1 MKKLIINQKTSN
13 NIFNMKKI
21 SLLIILVLF
30 STLFMVSCKKDEAKP
45 SGDSRA
51 VKYELTGNYS
61 GKFLLVASTNNSD
74 FETIEVS
81 KLPWKLEFTARAS
94 MKFALIL
101 GTGTEGQPG
110 QAATLKTYVGGKEV
124 DSATATALSSGIIS
138 LTSKQYI
145 LQ

>member
-1 MKKLIINQKTSN
+1 MKKN
-13 NIFNMKKI
+13 
-21 SLLIILVLF
+21 SLLIILLLL
-30 STLFMVSCKKDEAKP
+30 STLHVVSCKKDEATA

-74 FETIEVS
+74 FEAIEVN

-94 MKFALIL
+94 MKYALIL
-101 GTGTEGQPG
+101 GTGSDGVAGQT
-110 QAATLKTYVGGKEV
+110 ATLKTFVGGKEV

-138 LTSKQYI
+138 LTSKQYF
-145 LQ
+145 LK